1 MYHILYNVMKKNM
14 GEALKKDGTNQTSE
28 GIILI
33 QGAYEEILKKQD
45 QEFKERRECGSESR
59 RIRQRVKVSY

>member
-1 MYHILYNVMKKNM
+1 MKKNM

-45 QEFKERRECGSESR
+45 QEFKERREKHEAIHQTTMKKMQEILGN
-59 RIRQRVKVSY
+59 Y